1 MVIFECTSCRR
12 NLRGLNKD
20 QGRRATC
27 PCGMPAWIPGE
38 SMGFWL
44 TILDQFWESKT
55 WNCPGC
61 QQKIPV
67 EAAACPECKREL
79 PTLVKPS

>member
-1 MVIFECTSCRR
+1 MIVFECASCRKS
-12 NLRGLNKD
+12 LRGLNKD
-20 QGRRATC
+20 QGSRATC

-44 TILDQFWESKT
+44 SIFDQFWESKN
-55 WNCPGC
+55 WNCPAC
-61 QQKIPV
+61 QKKIPV
-67 EAAACPECKREL
+67 EAPACPECKKEL